1 MIGSDLLFAVV
12 PGEGRP
18 QLSPLLGYASFM
30 LVVTITCLGVWLLVR
45 TARRAD
51 TGGDDGGDGEESGG
65 GPGGGGGGTPR
76 GPGPRPDGDPDWWP
90 EFERSFAAHVNAR
103 LTRSP

>member
-65 GPGGGGGGTPR
+65 GPGGGGGGRRAVRVR
-76 GPGPRPDGDPDWWP
+76 GRTAIPTGG
-90 EFERSFAAHVNAR
+90 RSSSA
-103 LTRSP
+103 RSPRT